1 MLLAVKLAS
10 VGLGTYQ
17 TGQEYS
23 MRSLLQAALGVGA
36 TLMLTAPAQAQYGG
50 GGGGS
55 GSGEGDWAIRS
66 ELQNPR
72 NSQPGSPYGYD
83 RSYSRGPAPWP
94 YPPAYQAVRP
104 PLPWP
109 REPVAAFR

>member
-1 MLLAVKLAS
+1 
-10 VGLGTYQ
+10 
-17 TGQEYS
+17 
-23 MRSLLQAALGVGA
+23 MRSLLHTVLGVGA
-36 TLMLTAPAQAQYGG
+36 TLMLTAPAQAQYGGG